1 MCDCGVRTVTLS
13 VIAPAEIFH
22 HKIHIDI
29 SSSLAFFRNKRFM
42 LDEMYIS
49 YNLEVTKIHVGRL
62 KVHSTLLYSYF
73 LLVLLTSFP
82 PLLMNALN
90 LFVY

>member
-49 YNLEVTKIHVGRL
+49 YNLEATKRQIEG
-62 KVHSTLLYSYF
+62 TYYSSLFIFSFTATTYF
-73 LLVLLTSFP
+73 IS